1 MIDKELQRLATALG
15 IRNAECLSIEELIDH
30 IRTQEG
36 DIPCYS
42 QLWSSP
48 CRIRDCPLRHACTST
63 GHRATGSVDA

>member
-15 IRNAECLSIEELIDH
+15 VRDADRLSVEELIAC
-30 IRTQEG
+30 IQVQEG

-48 CRIRDCPLRHACTST
+48 CRIHDCPLRHACTST
-63 GHRATGSVDA
+63 GHRARGGR